1 MAPKVPAC
9 STFCITRKSKYTPT
23 FQIIIG
29 EIFPTELRS
38 TGTSFILFTALVCTA
53 SLSKLFSQFID
64 WFGFYG
70 TFLFYSGV
78 VFVCFIY
85 GYFAMPEH
93 SNISLVKIEKHFSE
107 RGETNNVQC

>member
-1 MAPKVPAC
+1 M
-9 STFCITRKSKYTPT
+9 
-23 FQIIIG
+23 
-29 EIFPTELRS
+29 FPTELRS
-38 TGTSFILFTALVCTA
+38 TGTSFILFTSLLCVA

-78 VFVCFIY
+78 ILLCFIY

-93 SNISLVKIEKHFSE
+93 SNVSLVKIEKHFKNEGRSKKDH
-107 RGETNNVQC
+107 GEL